1 MIAYS
6 RVFVNDLIKKANA
19 DEIER
24 FVAGAVIVK
33 DDSALIL
40 QRARADFMGGLYEI
54 PSGGVEEG
62 ESIEDALAR
71 ETLEET
77 GLKISGIL
85 YYVSSFD
92 YLSSK
97 GKKTRQFNFLVKVD
111 DGGVKLSEEHEKF
124 AFVKQD
130 DLDAYN
136 ITPDV
141 KEAIE
146 SALNRR

>member
-111 DGGVKLSEEHEKF
+111 DGWVKLSEEHEKF

-130 DLDAYN
+130 DLGAYN

>member
-6 RVFVNDLIKKANA
+6 RVFVNDLVKKANA
-19 DEIER
+19 DGIER

-33 DDSALIL
+33 DGSALIL

-85 YYVSSFD
+85 YYVSSFTITAPSTN
-92 YLSSK
+92 LSIS
-97 GKKTRQFNFLVKVD
+97 
-111 DGGVKLSEEHEKF
+111 
-124 AFVKQD
+124 
-130 DLDAYN
+130 
-136 ITPDV
+136 
-141 KEAIE
+141 
-146 SALNRR
+146 SALAFLIRSFTKTLL

>member
-1 MIAYS
+1 
-6 RVFVNDLIKKANA
+6 
-19 DEIER
+19 
-24 FVAGAVIVK
+24 
-33 DDSALIL
+33 
-40 QRARADFMGGLYEI
+40 MGGLYEI

-97 GKKTRQFNFLVKVD
+97 GKKTRQFNFLVKVG
-111 DGGVKLSEEHEKF
+111 DGEVKLSEEHEKF